1 MNPIKTKIVATLG
14 PATSDMVV
22 LTRLVKTGV
31 DVFRLNFSHGT
42 IDQKAAML
50 DNIRTVAHRLG
61 TPLAIMADLC
71 GPKIRVGPLKNGS
84 ITLKQDARIV
94 IQRAVIKGTAERIS
108 TTLAELIDDVRVGQR
123 ILLDDGKKELE
134 VVEVHRPR
142 HVVCRVVTG
151 GVLLEGKGVNLPQTN
166 LQLSALTEK
175 DRTDARWIAGQDF
188 DYVALSFVRRQ
199 ADIQA
204 LRKILHAGGSTAK
217 IIAKIEKPQALKNI
231 DGIINTADAILVARG
246 DLGVEMPLAEVPL
259 TQKRLVHLAERAGK
273 ACIVA
278 TQMLETMTENPT
290 PTRAE
295 VSDVANAVFDGAD
308 AVMLSGET
316 AVGKYPVEAVA
327 MMNEIARRVENH
339 LSATRLETGGGRR
352 LSDTTRLHACDST
365 TAAVARAVLTMV
377 HCQDVQA
384 VVVHTISGDTAQML
398 AKLRL
403 PVPVLAITPHRR
415 TMQQMCLFYGVVGV
429 VAEVPEHTRDILAVA
444 AQHVRQLRWARKGQK
459 IIVVSG
465 RPLTRA
471 GATNTM
477 VVHEV

>member
-1 MNPIKTKIVATLG
+1 
-14 PATSDMVV
+14 
-22 LTRLVKTGV
+22 
-31 DVFRLNFSHGT
+31 
-42 IDQKAAML
+42 ML
-50 DNIRTVAHRLG
+50 KEGQRIAIQR
-61 TPLAIMADLC
+61 TPL
-71 GPKIRVGPLKNGS
+71 
-84 ITLKQDARIV
+84 
-94 IQRAVIKGTAERIS
+94 KGTAERIS

-123 ILLDDGKKELE
+123 ILLDDGKRELE

-142 HVVCRVVTG
+142 HIVCRVVTG
-151 GVLLEGKGVNLPQTN
+151 GQLSEGKGVNLPQTN
-166 LQLSALTEK
+166 LSLSALTEK
-175 DRTDARWIAGQDF
+175 DRADAQWIVGQDI
-188 DYVALSFVRRQ
+188 DYVALSFVRRRS
-199 ADIQA
+199 DIVA
-204 LRKILHAGGSTAK
+204 LRQILDAGGSTAR

-231 DGIINTADAILVARG
+231 DAILGVADALLVARG

-259 TQKRLVHLAERAGK
+259 TQKRLVSLAERAGK

-327 MMNEIARRVENH
+327 MMNEIARRVEHH
-339 LSATRLETGGGRR
+339 LSTWRQETGGGRR
-352 LSDTTRLHACDST
+352 LADAGRLRSCDGP
-365 TAAVARAVLTMV
+365 TAAMARAVQTLV
-377 HCQDVQA
+377 HCEDIRA
-384 VVVHTISGDTAQML
+384 VVVHTISGNAAQML

-415 TMQQMCLFYGVVGV
+415 TMQQTCLYYGVTGV
-429 VAEVPEHTRDILAVA
+429 VEEVPEHTRDILAA
-444 AQHVRQLRWARKGQK
+444 ASKHIRRLRWAAKGQK

-465 RPLTRA
+465 RPLNRE
-471 GATNTM
+471 GSTNTM